1 MYTDDS
7 AAARQTLRAPE
18 RKSPDM
24 APATTQ
30 SPDRPAP
37 APTGRKLE
45 LLATLA
51 QTAIADRSAPVSL
64 RQFAIKAGVSE
75 PTLRHYFNDRQGVVI
90 AIIGFFADGARD
102 WLERSAQPAPT
113 VAEAVSGYAEL
124 AMEGADTD
132 IFAQAH
138 AFALVESIHD
148 PVVARAYLDLVIEPS
163 LQAIEDRMRPS
174 VDPEGHDP
182 ERVRHAALALY
193 GTVLIAVLHQRLL
206 RGAEARPLDMPG
218 FFGDLAALFT
228 SSAKTGQDK

>member
-1 MYTDDS
+1 MTD
-7 AAARQTLRAPE
+7 
-18 RKSPDM
+18 
-24 APATTQ
+24 APAR
-30 SPDRPAP
+30 SAP

-45 LLATLA
+45 LLETLA
-51 QTAIADRSAPVSL
+51 RTAIAERSAPVSL

-75 PTLRHYFNDRQGVVI
+75 PTLRHYFTDRQGVVI
-90 AIIGFFADGARD
+90 AIIGFFAEGARD
-102 WLERSAQPAPT
+102 WLARSAEPAAT
-113 VAEAVSGYAEL
+113 VVEAVNGYANL

-148 PVVARAYLDLVIEPS
+148 PVVARAYLDLIIEPS
-163 LQAIEDRMRPS
+163 LQAIENRMRPS
-174 VDPEGHDP
+174 VDPDGNEP

-206 RGAEARPLDMPG
+206 RGAEARPLDMSG

-228 SSAKTGQDK
+228 TSTKTGRE